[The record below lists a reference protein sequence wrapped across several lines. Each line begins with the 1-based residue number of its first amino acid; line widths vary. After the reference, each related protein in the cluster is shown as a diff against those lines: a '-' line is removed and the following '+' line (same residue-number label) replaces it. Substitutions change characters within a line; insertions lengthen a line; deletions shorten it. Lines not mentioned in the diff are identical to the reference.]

1 MQIFVDPAGWVKAKG
16 LKWRCALGRSG
27 VRVDKTEGDG
37 ATPAGIWRLGR
48 VFYRPDRLSAPATG
62 LTVLAL
68 EPHWAWC
75 DDASHADYN
84 HLIFLPHPGRHEALW
99 RDDGLY
105 DVVVEIH
112 YNTDPVQQGRG
123 SAIFMHVAKP
133 NYGPTEGCIALN
145 LPDLLDLLRQCNK
158 EASLVIPA

>member
-16 LKWRCALGRSG
+16 QKWRCALGRSG
-27 VRVDKTEGDG
+27 VRVDKVEGDG

-62 LTVLAL
+62 LAVLAL

-99 RDDGLY
+99 REDGLY

-145 LPDLLDLLRQCNK
+145 LSDLLDLLRLCNK